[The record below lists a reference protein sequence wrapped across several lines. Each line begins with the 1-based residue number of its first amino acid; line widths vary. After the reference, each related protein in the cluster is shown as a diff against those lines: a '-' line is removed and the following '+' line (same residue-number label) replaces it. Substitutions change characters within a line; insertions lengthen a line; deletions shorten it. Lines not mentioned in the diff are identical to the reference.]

1 MKKDTDWSMFQQ
13 YFCFYFSSEIV
24 GKLLIANLRLLPLFG
39 SEPID
44 GSRYG
49 CLISW

>member
-24 GKLLIANLRLLPLFG
+24 GKLLIAI
-39 SEPID
+39 SD
-44 GSRYG
+44 C
-49 CLISW
+49 CLCLAQSPVMEADMAV